1 LNALCRRSDRLR
13 CQLELLGDLN
23 DVLIDQGIV
32 DSLIALA
39 VAQASVDD
47 CLHGLSPSVRL
58 PRRLA

>member
-1 LNALCRRSDRLR
+1 MEC
-13 CQLELLGDLN
+13 LGNLN
-23 DVLIDQGIV
+23 DVLVNQGVV